1 MALIEHFDREDW
13 QPLFRQFF
21 ESALYLM
28 KHDPTAPRGSA
39 VDDLHAG
46 LSQGGVPRVRYHLTQ
61 AMPMRGYSEEKQAEI
76 LAYLDTLA
84 HDHRQELLDLIRSER
99 IATKFQ
105 LRSLLQNFHVPE
117 GYFRDLMDRLLAGER
132 PFEEKL
138 IALGYNEQDTA
149 TLYQEIDRWLSDNN
163 LIPPSN

>member
-1 MALIEHFDREDW
+1 MALIEYLDREDW

-46 LSQGGVPRVRYHLTQ
+46 LSQGGIPRVRYHLRQ

-76 LAYLDTLA
+76 LAYVDTLA

-99 IATKFQ
+99 ISTKFQ
-105 LRSLLQNFHVPE
+105 LRSLLQAINMPKEYFH
-117 GYFRDLMDRLLAGER
+117 DLLDRIMAGER
-132 PFEEKL
+132 PFEEKMS
-138 IALGYNEQDTA
+138 ALGHNEQDIA
-149 TLYQEIDRWLSDNN
+149 ALYQEIDQWLSDNN

>member
-105 LRSLLQNFHVPE
+105 LRSLLQTINVSEEHL
-117 GYFRDLMDRLLAGER
+117 GDWLDRILAGER